1 MTTTPAA
8 SPSTDWL
15 RLDQQICFSLNAASR
30 AFGGVYRV
38 ILKDLGLTYPQYLV
52 MLVLWEHGELPVK
65 KLGEHLRLDS
75 GTLSPLLKRL
85 ETAGLVRRE
94 RSVRDER
101 SVEVRL
107 TEEGSRCASGRWRC
121 LGASWGRRGSTSMR
135 SGRCGNGL
143 TSSRGRWIRRRW
155 TRRRCRC
162 RRRHRLDRLRGLRG
176 HPADVEGELHASSY
190 VLLSSRELPVH
201 DVEFDPV
208 GRVTGYPARGQQI
221 RLRDD
226 PDPVHPGEPRPQLPR
241 PHLPPTQRPGPRPR
255 LPQRQIP
262 GPYERPRIRQRR
274 HPPERRQEQH
284 RVTGVQF
291 TPGERGDGGEI
302 LGAVGG

>member
-1 MTTTPAA
+1 MARSRYPGDMTTTPAA
-8 SPSTDWL
+8 SPTNDWL

-107 TEEGSRCASGRWRC
+107 TDEGVALRERAVEVP
-121 LGASWGRRGSTSMR
+121 RR
-135 SGRCGNGL
+135 
-143 TSSRGRWIRRRW
+143 
-155 TRRRCRC
+155 
-162 RRRHRLDRLRGLRG
+162 
-176 HPADVEGELHASSY
+176 
-190 VLLSSRELPVH
+190 
-201 DVEFDPV
+201 
-208 GRVTGYPARGQQI
+208 
-221 RLRDD
+221 
-226 PDPVHPGEPRPQLPR
+226 
-241 PHLPPTQRPGPRPR
+241 
-255 LPQRQIP
+255 
-262 GPYERPRIRQRR
+262 
-274 HPPERRQEQH
+274 
-284 RVTGVQF
+284 
-291 TPGERGDGGEI
+291 I
-302 LGAVGG
+302 LGATGFDLDEIRALRERLDQLTGALDSATLDEA